1 MNGADLLCST
11 LLANKVE
18 VCFSNPGT
26 SEMHFVAA
34 LDRRPEMR
42 CILGL
47 AETVVTGAADG
58 YARMTGRPAATLLHL
73 GPGLANGFSNLHNAR
88 RAGTPVVNIIGDH
101 ASSHLGFDAPL
112 TTDIDALAGALC
124 GWIGRAENA
133 SAVGTRAAE
142 AIAATRR
149 GALGRV
155 ATLILP
161 ADSAWSEL
169 PDGTT
174 PVMAAATAP
183 FPPRQ
188 ENVRAAVE
196 ALRKGSGTLLLL
208 GSDAMDARSAGL
220 AARIAMA
227 TGAALM
233 SDGNSR
239 RTAAGAGRVAMPR
252 VPYEPAQALQALAS
266 FDHVVLIG
274 AVEPV
279 SFFGYPG
286 LPGRLLPEGC
296 EVVAAATREEDAA
309 GALAAIA
316 DALSIP
322 ASLVPVLSPHAPPP
336 APRGPINAATFGAAV
351 AHNLADGTVVVNE
364 AITNGGGFLS
374 AGRTAA
380 PHDVL
385 SLTGGAIGIGIPL
398 ATGVAVAC
406 PDRKVVTLQAD
417 GSGMYSLQGL
427 WTQARERLD
436 VVTIILSN
444 RRYEILRGEWR
455 KVGAGE
461 TGVNASR
468 MLDLDDPAL
477 DWVHLARGMGVD
489 SVRVDTAEALDR
501 ALAAA
506 MKRPGPILIEAVIG
520 G

>member
-34 LDRRPEMR
+34 LDRRPQMR

-58 YARMTGRPAATLLHL
+58 YARMAGRPAATLLHL

-88 RAGTPVVNIIGDH
+88 RAGTPVLNIVGDH
-101 ASSHLGFDAPL
+101 ASGHLGFDAPL
-112 TTDIDALAGALC
+112 TTDIEALAGALC
-124 GWIGRAENA
+124 GWVGRAESA
-133 SAVGTRAAE
+133 SAVGVRAAE
-142 AIAATRR
+142 AIAATRH

-169 PDGTT
+169 PDAIAPAT
-174 PVMAAATAP
+174 AAPAAP
-183 FPPRQ
+183 FPPRP
-188 ENVRAAVE
+188 ENIRAAVE
-196 ALRKGSGTLLLL
+196 ALRRGARTLILL

-220 AARIAMA
+220 AARIALA

-233 SDGNSR
+233 SDGRSR
-239 RTAAGAGRVAMPR
+239 RMAAGAGRVAIPR
-252 VPYEPAQALQALAS
+252 IPYEPAQALQALAS
-266 FDHVVLIG
+266 FDRAVLIG
-274 AVEPV
+274 TGAPV

-286 LPGRLLPEGC
+286 LPGRLLPQGC
-296 EVVAAATREEDAA
+296 EVVTAAAREEDAA

-316 DALSIP
+316 DGLSLP
-322 ASLVPVLSPHAPPP
+322 STLVPAFSPLKLPAAPT
-336 APRGPINAATFGAAV
+336 GPIDSATIGAAV
-351 AHNLADGTVVVNE
+351 ARNLADGTVVVNE
-364 AITNGGGFLS
+364 AITNGGGFLD

-380 PHDVL
+380 PHDIL

-398 ATGVAVAC
+398 ATGAAVAC

-436 VVTIILSN
+436 VVTIVLSN

-455 KVGAGE
+455 KVGAGD
-461 TGVNASR
+461 TGINASR

-477 DWVHLARGMGVD
+477 DWVYLARGMGVD
-489 SVRVDTAEALDR
+489 SVSVDTAEALDR
-501 ALAAA
+501 ELAAA
-506 MKRPGPILIEAVIG
+506 MKRPGPFLIEAIIG